1 MIQLRTSRLCLLQLD
16 LNWMQRFAADSRQAG
31 QQLEYYLK
39 IPKSGR
45 TEHPVTTYRY
55 ALSELGR
62 IPPLAEHRRQW
73 HLLWEII
80 APGHRQRI
88 GGILFKG
95 PPDERGQVE
104 IGYGIDPAFRGKGY
118 ASEAM
123 EAAIQWAFANG
134 AQTVIAKINP
144 GNDASRRVLEKV
156 GMRQYQTIGK
166 MPCFRREKQRSFSVA
181 DSSQTSYTEK

>member
-1 MIQLRTSRLCLLQLD
+1 M
-16 LNWMQRFAADSRQAG
+16 
-31 QQLEYYLK
+31 
-39 IPKSGR
+39 
-45 TEHPVTTYRY
+45 
-55 ALSELGR
+55 
-62 IPPLAEHRRQW
+62 
-73 HLLWEII
+73 
-80 APGHRQRI
+80 
-88 GGILFKG
+88 
-95 PPDERGQVE
+95 E